1 VIFIVILIVILIGLT
16 FTGCNKNLTPKKGT
30 ETSKIILSVLNDST
44 NNDHICRRVKEITD
58 GNMTKEQCLENLPTS
73 KEKCGGI
80 INNYVGLYVTDEEV
94 SKWVVQKTIFCQ
106 VWTVLDYETIVNE
119 RGINYVKKE
128 NGVLP

>member
-1 VIFIVILIVILIGLT
+1 MIFKTIFIVISIGLI

-30 ETSKIILSVLNDST
+30 KTSKIILSVLNDST

-80 INNYVGLYVTDEEV
+80 INNYVGLYVTDVEV

-128 NGVLP
+128 NSVLP